1 MFTKTSKRFVVLK
14 PKMFY
19 PKVFHL
25 ETSMDIKFFIY
36 ELNFQSTKSK
46 FNLLLSILKY
56 IKLHHAK
63 IASFY
68 SNITQFRN
76 RMESFEDKLSV
87 TSENTNE
94 NFRKI
99 ERNSRNIIVVNT
111 TVSELGINMAP
122 VLKTHFLQ
130 LFSPLTQKTNN
141 LQRNLRN
148 LDGRIQ
154 SVGKFAEE
162 KIKEVKGCLAD

>member
-1 MFTKTSKRFVVLK
+1 
-14 PKMFY
+14 
-19 PKVFHL
+19 
-25 ETSMDIKFFIY
+25 
-36 ELNFQSTKSK
+36 
-46 FNLLLSILKY
+46 
-56 IKLHHAK
+56 
-63 IASFY
+63 
-68 SNITQFRN
+68 
-76 RMESFEDKLSV
+76 MESFEDKLSV

-122 VLKTHFLQ
+122 VLKSHFLQ

-148 LDGRIQ
+148 LDGKIQ

-162 KIKEVKGCLAD
+162 KIKEIKGCLAD